1 MHSQV
6 EILIVEDSQTQATQ
20 LQQMLNH
27 HGFRVSCVSNGREA
41 LAALRQH
48 RPTLVLSDIIMP
60 EMDGY
65 QLCHYIKDD
74 PHLHTVPVIL
84 MTTLT
89 DSREVIRALESKAD
103 GFITKPCEESF
114 LRSRIKAAL
123 ANNALRAQ
131 TRADGAVQVMFEN
144 NPYTLT
150 SQPAQMADLLLSTFA
165 NAIQK
170 NQELEHALHEQEQSH
185 RAIRKLNQQ
194 LKDSEAHHRA
204 LLQSSANGMLVIDH
218 DKKVRFVNPAA
229 EALLQQPAETVLNTE
244 LHFSIT
250 AGETREVTLPRAH
263 AEPVIVEMR
272 VTKIQWEGH
281 PAALATLHDV
291 SARKKIEAALQRA
304 KETAEAAAQ
313 AKADFLAN
321 VSHEIRTPMNGIIG
335 MTDLL
340 FDTVLTEDQ
349 KDFAT
354 TVKNSAH
361 SLLGIIN
368 QILDFS
374 KIEAGKLDLDL
385 IDFDLHTTLE
395 SVTDLFTKTCA
406 DKQLE
411 LAIITGYEVPT
422 SLGGDPGRLR
432 QILINLMGNAM
443 KFTDRG
449 EVVVRVSVAQETDT
463 HALLRFAVRDTGIGI
478 PPDRMDCLF
487 QSFSQVD
494 TSMTRQYGGTGLGL
508 AISQQLAHLMGGEMG
523 VESEQGK
530 GSTFWFTAR
539 FEKRPQHARAVEPEV
554 ATLQG
559 LSVLIVDDNPTTRA
573 SLEYHLASWGIIT
586 QSAESGPRALA
597 LLDAAITAQ
606 RPFHIVLLGWHLPTM
621 EGLQVAQAI
630 RQRPALDD
638 LRIAL
643 LTSVGHRGDAARAR
657 EVGIQAYLAT
667 PLRRSQLFNCL
678 LTLMRQPAQTPQE
691 QPRLVTRHTLAEAE
705 HIPSV
710 LVAED
715 NLDNVAVIT
724 RLLKRLGYRADVA
737 NNGQEALAALEKNRY
752 AAVLMDCWMPIM
764 DGFTATRHIRERDRQ
779 FGTHTP
785 IIAVTADAREGNR
798 QRCLESGMDDFIT
811 KPLQSALLEAALKK
825 WHTPTKEKTADPLL
839 VQEAPAPPQVSKG
852 SRILLVE
859 DNETNQKHAVR
870 LLAHF
875 GYKDVDTASTG
886 RDALEAVA
894 THRYALIFMD
904 YQMPEM
910 NGFTTTAYLR
920 EREQRLGIHTP
931 IVALTARALPGDREK
946 FLAAGMDD
954 YIVKP
959 IDRDVF
965 KAAIDR
971 WMGLSS
977 VADEGTAT
985 PPPTAIGRE
994 QLSDLSQQITPLF
1007 LTEHSPV
1014 ATSVRT
1020 TPLGNAETYA
1030 RALPPIPSLARKKG
1044 HEEESALRALRHH
1057 SPSEVI
1063 RIEFRPI
1070 AEKNTPAP

>member
-1 MHSQV
+1 MNSQV
-6 EILIVEDSQTQATQ
+6 NILVVEDSPTQATQ
-20 LQQMLNH
+20 LQQTLQR
-27 HGFRVSCVSNGREA
+27 HGFHATCVGNGQ
-41 LAALRQH
+41 AALTVLRQQ
-48 RPTLVLSDIIMP
+48 RPTLVLSDIVMP

-65 QLCHYIKDD
+65 QLCHHIKSDRE
-74 PHLHTVPVIL
+74 LQTLPVIL

-103 GFITKPCEESF
+103 GFITKPCEDSF
-114 LRSRIKAAL
+114 LCSRIEAAL
-123 ANNALRAQ
+123 ANTALRAQ
-131 TRADGAVQVMFEN
+131 PHADGTVQVLFEN
-144 NPYTLT
+144 QRYALT

-170 NQELEHALHEQEQSH
+170 NRELEHALHEQKQSH

-204 LLQSSANGMLVIDH
+204 LLQSNADGMLVIDR

-229 EALLQQPAETVLNTE
+229 EALLQQPAETVLNTA

-250 AGETREVTLPRAH
+250 VGETREVTLPRAH
-263 AEPVIVEMR
+263 TDPVIVEMR
-272 VTKIQWEGH
+272 VTEIQWEGH

-291 SARKKIEAALQRA
+291 SARKKVEAALQRA

-340 FDTVLTEDQ
+340 FDTILTEDQ

-354 TVKNSAH
+354 TVKNSAQ

-374 KIEAGKLDLDL
+374 KIEAGKLDLDT

-449 EVVVRVSVAQETDT
+449 EVVVRVSVAEETDT

-494 TSMTRQYGGTGLGL
+494 TSMTRQHGGTGLGL
-508 AISQQLAHLMGGEMG
+508 VISKQLAALMGGEMG

-530 GSTFWFTAR
+530 GSTFWFTAQ
-539 FEKRPQHARAVEPEV
+539 FEKRPQQAITLEPEV
-554 ATLQG
+554 ASLQG

-606 RPFHIVLLGWHLPTM
+606 RPFHIVLLDWHLPTM
-621 EGLQVAQAI
+621 DGLQVAHAI

-643 LTSVGHRGDAARAR
+643 LTTVGQRGDAARAR
-657 EVGIQAYLAT
+657 EVGIQAYLTT

-678 LTLMRQPAQTPQE
+678 LTLMRQPARTPQE

-705 HIPSV
+705 HMPSV
-710 LVAED
+710 LVTED
-715 NLDNVAVIT
+715 NLDNLAVIT
-724 RLLKRLGYRADVA
+724 RLLKKLGYRADVA

-764 DGFTATRHIRERDRQ
+764 DGFAATEHIRERDRQ

-785 IIAVTADAREGNR
+785 IIAVTADARESNR

-811 KPLQSALLEAALKK
+811 KPLQSTLLEAALKK
-825 WHTPTKEKTADPLL
+825 WYTPTKEKTADPLL
-839 VQEAPAPPQVSKG
+839 VQEAPAPLQVSKG

-859 DNETNQKHAVR
+859 DNETNQKHTVR

-875 GYKDVDTASTG
+875 GYKDVDTAPTG
-886 RDALEAVA
+886 RDALAAVA
-894 THRYALIFMD
+894 THRYALILMD

-910 NGFTTTAYLR
+910 NGFTTTAYIR
-920 EREQRLGIHTP
+920 EHERRLGIRTP

-946 FLAAGMDD
+946 FLAVGMDD

-965 KAAIDR
+965 KAAVDR
-971 WMGLSS
+971 WMGLAS
-977 VADEGTAT
+977 VADVGTAT
-985 PPPTAIGRE
+985 PLPAAMRRE
-994 QLSDLSQQITPLF
+994 QLTDLRQRITPLF
-1007 LTEHSPV
+1007 LTEHTPV

-1020 TPLGNAETYA
+1020 TPLGDDETYT
-1030 RALPPIPSLARKKG
+1030 RALPPLHPLLQKKG
-1044 HEEESALRALRHH
+1044 HTEESALRVLRHH
-1057 SPSEVI
+1057 APPEVVS
-1063 RIEFRPI
+1063 IEFRPI
-1070 AEKNTPAP
+1070 AERNTPAP

>member
-65 QLCHYIKDD
+65 QLCHSIKDD

-114 LRSRIKAAL
+114 LRSRIEAVL

-144 NPYTLT
+144 KRYVLT

-170 NQELEHALHEQEQSH
+170 NQELERALHEQEQSH

-194 LKDSEAHHRA
+194 LKDSEANHRA
-204 LLQSSANGMLVIDH
+204 LLESNTDGMLVVDR

-250 AGETREVTLPRAH
+250 AGETREVTLPSAH

-272 VTKIQWEGH
+272 VTEIQWEGH

-291 SARKKIEAALQRA
+291 SARKKVEAALQRA

-340 FDTVLTEDQ
+340 FDTVLSEDQ

-354 TVKNSAH
+354 TVRNSAH

-395 SVTDLFTKTCA
+395 SVTELFAKTCV
-406 DKQLE
+406 DKKLE
-411 LAIITGYEVPT
+411 LAVVMQSEVST
-422 SLGGDPGRLR
+422 ALGGDPGRLR
-432 QILINLMGNAM
+432 QILINLLGNAV
-443 KFTDRG
+443 KFTERG
-449 EVVVRVSVAQETDT
+449 EVVVRVSVAKETDT

-508 AISQQLAHLMGGEMG
+508 VISKQLATLMGGEMG
-523 VESEQGK
+523 VESTPGK
-530 GSTFWFTAR
+530 GSTFWFTAQ
-539 FEKRPQHARAVEPEV
+539 FEKRPRQALILDPEME
-554 ATLQG
+554 TLQG
-559 LSVLIVDDNPTTRA
+559 LSVLIVHHHPATRA
-573 SLEYHLASWGIIT
+573 SLEYHLASWGMMT
-586 QSAESGPRALA
+586 QSAENGLEALG
-597 LLDAAITAQ
+597 LLNATVAAQ
-606 RPFHIVLLGWHLPTM
+606 RPFQIALLDWHFCAIEGWLVT
-621 EGLQVAQAI
+621 QAI
-630 RQRPALDD
+630 RQRPGLDH

-643 LTSVGHRGDAARAR
+643 LTAVGQRSNDARAR
-657 EVGIQAYLAT
+657 EVGIEMSLTT
-667 PLRRSQLFNCL
+667 PIRRSQLLNCL
-678 LTLMRQPAQTPQE
+678 LTLMREPTRTPQE
-691 QPRLVTRHTLAEAE
+691 QPHLTTRHAIPEADN
-705 HIPSV
+705 IASV

-715 NLDNVAVIT
+715 NLDNLAVIT
-724 RLLKRLGYRADVA
+724 RLLKKLGYRADVA
-737 NNGQEALAALEKNRY
+737 NNGQETLAALEKNRY

-811 KPLQSALLEAALKK
+811 KPLQSALLEAALKR

-839 VQEAPAPPQVSKG
+839 VQEAPTPPQVSKG

-875 GYKDVDTASTG
+875 GYKNVDTASTG

-910 NGFTTTAYLR
+910 NGFTTTAHLR
-920 EREQRLGIHTP
+920 EHERRLGIHTP

-971 WMGLSS
+971 WMSLSS
-977 VADEGTAT
+977 SAASDVGALAGHRPERGIITAS
-985 PPPTAIGRE
+985 PPNARSHSSSAIT
-994 QLSDLSQQITPLF
+994 L
-1007 LTEHSPV
+1007 
-1014 ATSVRT
+1014 
-1020 TPLGNAETYA
+1020 
-1030 RALPPIPSLARKKG
+1030 
-1044 HEEESALRALRHH
+1044 
-1057 SPSEVI
+1057 
-1063 RIEFRPI
+1063 
-1070 AEKNTPAP
+1070 